1 LEFRIL
7 GPLEVRLNGAVVR
20 VGGPKQRA
28 LLALLLCNANRA
40 VSRDQLIDELL
51 SDQPAGS
58 AEPVLHVQI
67 SRLRKALADG
77 DPRPRLLARPPGYL
91 LRIED
96 GELDLHAFE
105 QRVTDGRQALE
116 QGDPGQAAML
126 LREAESLWRGRPL
139 ADLEFEP
146 FARFE
151 VQRLEA
157 CRLAAVEDRIE
168 AELALGRHGALCPEL
183 ERLVAEHPLRE
194 RLRGQLMLALY
205 RSGRQAEALETYRA
219 GRSLLAEELAV
230 EPGPQLKQLQLAIL
244 GHDTALQLP
253 PLRARHGPVRTPAAP
268 AEEAAAAEL
277 SPALG
282 EPSPAGTPGRWAG
295 YTAGRVAF
303 VGREGELS
311 RLVGALSGDARLVL
325 VIGDAGVGKTRF
337 AGEGMAR
344 AAAGGMVVAWGECLP
359 LARALP
365 LLPVIS
371 ALDGLAGL
379 DGGRVLAAGLDA
391 APGFVR
397 GEVGRLLPQLGS
409 GDGPSLGGRDGGWE
423 RERLFAGVAELL
435 SAVAAGSGAG
445 AGLVVE
451 DLHWADTTTLDLLT
465 FLARRGRR
473 GGVRV
478 VVTCRGDEAPLAGPV
493 ASWLA
498 RMRGEAGMAEI
509 ALGPLSRAE
518 AAEQVT
524 ALAGGPVPPEV
535 VDELFARAEG
545 NPFFTEQ
552 LVAAVPTGLKE
563 GTVSLPPGLPAR
575 LAGLL
580 AARAARCAGDARA
593 VLDALAVAARPLAED
608 LLCAVTGLDVA
619 VVRPGLRELAA
630 ARLLADGA
638 APGGG
643 HRLRH
648 ALLAEA
654 VAGGLLPGERAD
666 LHERIARALAAAGDV
681 ALAGEAA
688 GHWQAAGYPAEE
700 LPARVAAAGAAERV
714 FGYTQAAAHWQR
726 AIELWPDVPGAGI
739 AAGMELPRVYAR
751 AIDALVLAG
760 DGARAGMVA
769 EQAYRRF
776 ADYPDPVAAAVV
788 CHRAAFR
795 RWFDAAPARGLP
807 LIEEAL
813 RLFDQAPPSPAHA
826 EALFDYANTFLRS
839 AEGRVGDSVPVLNRA
854 LAMAEAV
861 GATVL
866 IPQILSVLAGEAFVR
881 GQVEEGFTVLQQAWN
896 LAQAAEDGP
905 ALVWLAV
912 RESDALLKLAK
923 FQSAADVALRGLGA
937 SRQAGLEAWFGATF
951 LAYNAFESLL
961 SLGDTAQ
968 AAALVDPLT
977 TGLLDRDNWVMHE
990 ARAEIDLLRG
1000 DVNAAAQRHERVRV
1014 MIGSV
1019 SDMLYARESAC
1030 RGTEVALWA
1039 GRPGDALDE
1048 VWRVFPLFKAPE
1060 LTILCGRLLAAGM
1073 RACADLAEQAR
1084 ARRDEP
1090 AAEDAT
1096 AAAAGLVSWV
1106 ERMGG
1111 VPFTDHPYM
1120 ATIAAE
1126 RATWE
1131 AERTRLARP
1140 SDPAAWDAAAKAW
1153 QVLGCPHR
1161 AGYAWWRQAQAQL
1174 DAGQPTASAAAALCA
1189 AVAAAHGHQPLLAQ
1203 VQALAER
1210 ARIPL
1215 HTPAALGHRSGHV
1228 PRMG

>member
-1 LEFRIL
+1 VGSRLEFRIL
-7 GPLEVRLNGAVVR
+7 GPLEVRVGGTAVR

-28 LLALLLCNANRA
+28 LLALLLCHANRV

-51 SDQPAGS
+51 SEQPAGS

-77 DPRPRLLARPPGYL
+77 DPQPRLLARPPGYL
-91 LRIED
+91 LRVED

-105 QRVTDGRQALE
+105 QRVAAGRRAHE
-116 QGDPGQAAML
+116 QGDPGRAAVL
-126 LREAESLWRGRPL
+126 LREAESLWHGRPL

-151 VQRLEA
+151 VQQLEA
-157 CRLAAVEDRIE
+157 CRVAAVEDRIE

-183 ERLVAEHPLRE
+183 GRLVAEHPLRE

-253 PLRARHGPVRTPAAP
+253 PLSAQHGPVRTPAAP
-268 AEEAAAAEL
+268 AEEAAAGEL
-277 SPALG
+277 SPARG
-282 EPSPAGTPGRWAG
+282 EPSPAGTPGRRAG
-295 YTAGRVAF
+295 YVAGRVAF
-303 VGREGELS
+303 VGRDGELS
-311 RLVGALSGDARLVL
+311 RLVGALGGDARLVL

-344 AAAGGMVVAWGECLP
+344 AAAGGMVVVWGECLP

-371 ALDGLAGL
+371 ALDGLARL
-379 DGGRVLAAGLDA
+379 DEGRVLAGGLDA

-397 GEVGRLLPQLGS
+397 GEVGRLLPQLAPG
-409 GDGPSLGGRDGGWE
+409 GGPSLSGRDGGWE

-435 SAVAAGSGAG
+435 SAVAEGSGAG
-445 AGLVVE
+445 VGLVVE
-451 DLHWADTTTLDLLT
+451 DVHWADTATLDLLT
-465 FLARRGRR
+465 FLARPGSR

-478 VVTCRGDEAPLAGPV
+478 VVTCRSDEAPLAGPV

-498 RMRGEAGMAEI
+498 RVRGEAGMAEI

-518 AAEQVT
+518 SAEQVT
-524 ALAGGPVPPEV
+524 ALAGEPVPPEV
-535 VDELFARAEG
+535 ADELFARAEG

-552 LVAAVPTGLKE
+552 LVAAVPTGLKG
-563 GTVSLPPGLPAR
+563 GTVSLPAR

-580 AARAARCAGDARA
+580 AARAARCAGDTRA

-619 VVRPGLRELAA
+619 VVRLGLRELAA

-666 LHERIARALAAAGDV
+666 LHERTARALEAAGDA

-688 GHWQAAGYPAEE
+688 GHWQSAGRPVGE

-726 AIELWPDVPGAGI
+726 GIELWADVPGAAI
-739 AAGMELPRVYAR
+739 AAGIELPHVYAR

-760 DGARAGMVA
+760 DGVRAGVVA

-776 ADYPDPVAAAVV
+776 ADYPDPAAAAVV

-813 RLFDQAPPSPAHA
+813 RLFRQAPPSSGHA

-839 AEGRVGDSVPVLNRA
+839 AEGRVEASVPVLNRA

-861 GATVL
+861 GANAL

-881 GQVEEGFTVLQQAWN
+881 GQVEEGFTILQQAWN
-896 LAQAAEDGP
+896 LAQAAEDRP
-905 ALVWLAV
+905 ALMWVAV
-912 RESDALLKLAK
+912 RESDALLKLAR
-923 FQSAADVALRGLGA
+923 FQSAADVASRGLGA
-937 SRQAGLEAWFGATF
+937 ARRAGLEAWFAATF
-951 LAYNAFESLL
+951 LAYNAFEAHLA
-961 SLGDTAQ
+961 LGSTAQ

-977 TGLLDRDNWVMHE
+977 TGLPDRDHWVLHE

-1000 DVNAAAQRHERVRV
+1000 DVNAAARRHQRVKAI
-1014 MIGSV
+1014 IGSV

-1048 VWRVFPLFKAPE
+1048 VRRVFPLFKAPD

-1084 ARRDEP
+1084 ARRDAH
-1090 AAEDAT
+1090 AAEE
-1096 AAAAGLVSWV
+1096 AAAAAEGLASWV

-1111 VPFTDHPYM
+1111 VPFADHPYM

-1131 AERTRLARP
+1131 AERARLAGP
-1140 SDPAAWDAAAKAW
+1140 SDPAAWGAAAKAW
-1153 QVLGCPHR
+1153 QDLGCPHR
-1161 AGYAWWRQAQAQL
+1161 AGYAWWRRAQAQL
-1174 DAGQPTASAAAALCA
+1174 NAGQPAASAAAALCA
-1189 AVAAAHGHQPLLAQ
+1189 AVATAHGHQPLLAQ
-1203 VQALAER
+1203 IRALAES

-1215 HTPAALGHRSGHV
+1215 HTPAAPRHRAQQSS
-1228 PRMG
+1228 PP

>member
-7 GPLEVRLNGAVVR
+7 GPLEVWLNGAAVR

-28 LLALLLCNANRA
+28 LLALLLCNANRV

-77 DPRPRLLARPPGYL
+77 DPQPRLLARPPGYV
-91 LRIED
+91 LRVED
-96 GELDLHAFE
+96 GELDWQAFE
-105 QRVTDGRQALE
+105 QRVTDGREALE
-116 QGDPGQAAML
+116 QGDPGRAAVL
-126 LREAESLWRGRPL
+126 LREAGSLWRGRPL

-183 ERLVAEHPLRE
+183 EHLVAEHPLRE

-205 RSGRQAEALETYRA
+205 RSGRQAEALETYHA

-253 PLRARHGPVRTPAAP
+253 PLSAQHGPVGTLAAPAGPAAP

-282 EPSPAGTPGRWAG
+282 EPSPAGTPGPWAG
-295 YTAGRVAF
+295 HVAGRVAF

-311 RLVGALSGDARLVL
+311 RLVSALGGNARLVL

-371 ALDGLAGL
+371 ALDGLARL
-379 DGGRVLAAGLDA
+379 DEGRVLAVGLDA

-397 GEVGRLLPQLGS
+397 GVVGRLLPQLGP
-409 GDGPSLGGRDGGWE
+409 GGGPSLGGRDGGWE

-435 SAVAAGSGAG
+435 SAVAAASGAG
-445 AGLVVE
+445 VVLVVE
-451 DLHWADTTTLDLLT
+451 DVHWADTATLDLLT
-465 FLARRGRR
+465 FLARPGRR
-473 GGVRV
+473 GRVRV

-498 RMRGEAGMAEI
+498 RVRGEAGMTEI

-619 VVRPGLRELAA
+619 VVRLGLRKLAA
-630 ARLLADGA
+630 ARLLADDA
-638 APGGG
+638 APAGG

-654 VAGGLLPGERAD
+654 VVGGLLPGERAD
-666 LHERIARALAAAGDV
+666 LHEHTARALEAAGD
-681 ALAGEAA
+681 ATLAGEAA
-688 GHWQAAGYPAEE
+688 GHWQAAGRPAEE

-726 AIELWPDVPGAGI
+726 AIELWADVPGAAI
-739 AAGMELPRVYAR
+739 AAGIELPRVYAR

-760 DGARAGMVA
+760 DGVRAGAVA

-776 ADYPDPVAAAVV
+776 ADYPDPAAAAVV

-813 RLFDQAPPSPAHA
+813 RLFGQAPPSPGHA

-839 AEGRVGDSVPVLNRA
+839 AEGRVEDSVPVLNRA

-861 GATVL
+861 GATTL

-881 GQVEEGFTVLQQAWN
+881 GRVEEGFTVLQQAWN

-923 FQSAADVALRGLGA
+923 FQRAADVALRGLEA
-937 SRQAGLEAWFGATF
+937 ARRAGLEAWFGATF
-951 LAYNAFESLL
+951 LAYNAFEALL
-961 SLGDTAQ
+961 ALGSTAR

-977 TGLLDRDNWVMHE
+977 TRLPDRDHWVLHE
-990 ARAEIDLLRG
+990 ARAELDLLRG
-1000 DVNAAAQRHERVRV
+1000 DVHAAARRHQRVRV
-1014 MIGSV
+1014 IIGSV

-1048 VWRVFPLFKAPE
+1048 VRSVFPLFKAPD

-1090 AAEDAT
+1090 AAEDA
-1096 AAAAGLVSWV
+1096 AAAAEGLVSWV

-1131 AERTRLARP
+1131 AERTRLAGP
-1140 SDPAAWDAAAKAW
+1140 SDPAAWGAAAEAW
-1153 QVLGCPHR
+1153 QDLCCPHR
-1161 AGYAWWRQAQAQL
+1161 AGYAWWRRAQAQL

-1203 VQALAER
+1203 VRALAEKT
-1210 ARIPL
+1210 RIPI
-1215 HTPAALGHRSGHV
+1215 HTP
-1228 PRMG
+1228 P